1 MTLVSTPERA
11 GEYDAIETAKPGEPL
26 FSLQG
31 GDPFAPECVLLWA
44 QRAREKAVE
53 LYAEAAAERS
63 KRKGEKLI
71 AEADKLYRKATAAE
85 EVAWAMQEYQRGDVA
100 APVIDADDGDEVER
114 SEIAVLSGVCDRIYN
129 SEAELTEAA
138 DALRTIGG
146 HDVAESKLRDAAIC
160 AGQAVRAAEPRRHLQ
175 GRAAA

>member
-31 GDPFAPECVLLWA
+31 GDRFAPDCVLLWA
-44 QRAREKAVE
+44 QLARAAAIDCFA
-53 LYAEAAAERS
+53 LAAAETS
-63 KRKGEKLI
+63 KRKAEKLTT
-71 AEADKLYRKATAAE
+71 EGDKLSRKATAAE
-85 EVAWAMQEYQRGDVA
+85 EVAWAMQEYQRGDIAVPVA
-100 APVIDADDGDEVER
+100 EADEGDEVQR
-114 SEIAVLSGVCDRIYN
+114 SEIAALSAICDRIYN

-138 DALRTIGG
+138 DTLQKIGG
-146 HDVAESKLRDAAIC
+146 HDVATSKLRDAAIA

-175 GRAAA
+175 GRAA

>member
-26 FSLQG
+26 FPLQG

-44 QRAREKAVE
+44 QRAREAADRLSAEAEITTAKRAVE
-53 LYAEAAAERS
+53 
-63 KRKGEKLI
+63 KLT
-71 AEADKLYRKATAAE
+71 AEADKLRRKATAAE

-100 APVIDADDGDEVER
+100 PPVPDVDDGDEVQR
-114 SEIAVLSGVCDRIYN
+114 SEIAALSAICDRIYN

-138 DALRTIGG
+138 DALHKIGG
-146 HDVAESKLRDAAIC
+146 HDVGTSKLRDAAIC

-175 GRAAA
+175 GRAA